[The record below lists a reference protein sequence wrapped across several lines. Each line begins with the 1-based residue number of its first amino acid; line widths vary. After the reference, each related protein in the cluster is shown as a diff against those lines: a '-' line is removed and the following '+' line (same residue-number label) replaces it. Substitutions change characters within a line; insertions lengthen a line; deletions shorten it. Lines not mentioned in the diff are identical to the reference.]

1 MTLSME
7 QQRLVEEYL
16 GLVRRVIKD
25 CVHVPAHSIYTYDD
39 LEQIG
44 RIGLCEAAASYRQ
57 QGAAAF
63 KTYAYVLIR
72 NELYR
77 ALEYASLRAGR
88 EVSEDTLAQDRQDTE
103 AVSPQQ
109 CAEQQML
116 AEALTNA
123 LRTAQMQM
131 RGVTRKGVDAILLR
145 GQGYSCKEIAEL
157 MGAKT
162 NEVTAWM
169 SKARKHLRANAAFRQ
184 VLEACA

>member
-1 MTLSME
+1 MTLNTD

-25 CVHVPAHSIYTYDD
+25 CVHVPAHSIYSFDD

-44 RIGLCEAAASYRQ
+44 RIGLCKAAASYRQ
-57 QGAAAF
+57 QGTAAF

-77 ALEYASLRAGR
+77 ALEYASLRAER
-88 EVSEDTLAQDRQDTE
+88 EVSADTLAQDRQDTD
-103 AVSPQQ
+103 ATSPQQ

-116 AEALTNA
+116 TETLTNA
-123 LRTAQMQM
+123 LRAAQTRMQ
-131 RGVTRKGVDAILLR
+131 GVAHKGVDAILLR

-157 MGAKT
+157 MGAKA

-169 SKARKHLRANAAFRQ
+169 SKARKHLRADAAFRQ